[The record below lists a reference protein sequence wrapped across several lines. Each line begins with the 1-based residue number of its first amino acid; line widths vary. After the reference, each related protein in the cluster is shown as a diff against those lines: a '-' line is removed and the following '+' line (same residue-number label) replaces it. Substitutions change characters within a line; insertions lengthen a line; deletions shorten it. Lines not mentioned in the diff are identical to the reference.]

1 MNRNEIT
8 EKVIT
13 ILLQAMDNQSLEL
26 TNESDLTQFDE
37 WDSLARMTFIST
49 SQKEFGVKYSPAEM
63 LGWTTVD
70 SLVEC
75 ISKKIS

>member
-1 MNRNEIT
+1 MNKNEIS
-8 EKVIT
+8 EKVIA

-26 TNESDLTQFDE
+26 TNESDLTQYDE
-37 WDSLARMTFIST
+37 WDSLARMTFIAS

-63 LGWTTVD
+63 LSWTTVD

-75 ISKKIS
+75 ISKKIA